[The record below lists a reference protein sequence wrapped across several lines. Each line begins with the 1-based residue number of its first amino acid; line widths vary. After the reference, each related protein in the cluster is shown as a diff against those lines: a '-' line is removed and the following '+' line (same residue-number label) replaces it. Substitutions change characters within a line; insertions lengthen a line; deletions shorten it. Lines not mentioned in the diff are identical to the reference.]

1 MINDRAKRIL
11 SEGASANEERN
22 IVFLIVFL
30 EEGGLSYI
38 FRLFRAGEDAGDPE
52 QQAIRWMGR
61 AKGLCRSAPG
71 ELSTGMIRSK
81 DGERFM
87 VAVSG
92 REIEAKEWPRE
103 FDDSSRLSTRQAAT
117 PEGPCCHVPGNH
129 PTSGPPG
136 SPGYSPAR
144 PPASGPRGSERTETI
159 AKLRIP
165 ARNGG
170 AAPSRAS

>member
-103 FDDSSRLSTRQAAT
+103 FDDSSRLSTGRQPHRRAPVAT
-117 PEGPCCHVPGNH
+117 SQGIALRLGHL
-129 PTSGPPG
+129 
-136 SPGYSPAR
+136 AR
-144 PPASGPRGSERTETI
+144 PATRRRGL
-159 AKLRIP
+159 LRVGRVVQS
-165 ARNGG
+165 ALRRLRN
-170 AAPSRAS
+170 

>member
-61 AKGLCRSAPG
+61 AKGLCRSAP
-71 ELSTGMIRSK
+71 ENS
-81 DGERFM
+81 
-87 VAVSG
+87 
-92 REIEAKEWPRE
+92 
-103 FDDSSRLSTRQAAT
+103 
-117 PEGPCCHVPGNH
+117 
-129 PTSGPPG
+129 
-136 SPGYSPAR
+136 
-144 PPASGPRGSERTETI
+144 
-159 AKLRIP
+159 
-165 ARNGG
+165 
-170 AAPSRAS
+170 APV